1 MSGCEPVPASLRG
14 DELVATLDR
23 TLPGNLVERALP
35 SGFRRSVRL
44 SPPLE

>member
-1 MSGCEPVPASLRG
+1 MSVCDPFPASLRG
-14 DELVATLDR
+14 DGLFATLDR